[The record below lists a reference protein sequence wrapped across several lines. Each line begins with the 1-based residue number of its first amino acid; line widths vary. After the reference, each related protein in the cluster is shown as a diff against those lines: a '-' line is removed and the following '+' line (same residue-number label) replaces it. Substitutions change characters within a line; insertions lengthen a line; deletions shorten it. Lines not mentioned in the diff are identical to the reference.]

1 MNSSAI
7 IIRLIIG
14 ALMIGAVYSVM
25 GMSYSLIYK
34 ATGLM
39 NLAQGDFLM
48 LGSFIGLMF
57 YKTLGFNIVLSFGL
71 TFVVMFFVGYIVQR
85 YLITILLDKGAS
97 FSFIILCTAALSLAF
112 ENGVQIIW
120 SPYTLSFPA
129 IFKKVTVKFMG
140 TKVAPENLMVL
151 FIALFGAIALFT
163 FLNKT
168 KFGTAMRASA
178 QDQIAAG
185 ALGINVQLMKGVTWG
200 LSAGLAG
207 ILGMALGPVYG
218 VYSTMGAMIAQ
229 KSFAGAVTGGYGN
242 IYGAVIGGM
251 FYGFLETFAS
261 AYLTTTYKDVIT
273 FAMLIVILII
283 SPTGIFNEKVI
294 E

>member
-1 MNSSAI
+1 MTSSI
-7 IIRLIIG
+7 IIKLIIG
-14 ALMIGAVYSVM
+14 ALMIGAVYSVL

-48 LGSFIGLMF
+48 LGA
-57 YKTLGFNIVLSFGL
+57 YVGL
-71 TFVVMFFVGYIVQR
+71 TFVKTLKLSIVPSFILTFIVMFIIGYITER
-85 YLITILLDKGAS
+85 YLITLLLKRGSS
-97 FSFIILCTAALSLAF
+97 FSYIILCTAALSMAF
-112 ENGVQIIW
+112 ENGVQQIW
-120 SPYTLSFPA
+120 SPYTIQFPA
-129 IFKKVTVKFMG
+129 VFKSISVDFLG
-140 TKVAPENLMVL
+140 TKVAPENLLVL
-151 FIALFGAIALFT
+151 CIAIFSALFLFF

-168 KFGTAMRASA
+168 KYGTAMRASA
-178 QDQIAAG
+178 QDQVAAG
-185 ALGINVQLMKGVTWG
+185 ALGINVQLTKGITWG

-207 ILGMALGPVYG
+207 VLGMALGPVYG

-251 FYGFLETFAS
+251 FYGFLETFTS
-261 AYLTTTYKDVIT
+261 AFLTTTYKDVIT
-273 FAMLIVILII
+273 FAVLIIVLIVA
-283 SPTGIFNEKVI
+283 PTGIFNEKVI